1 MPIIEDGKELT
12 EYKDEVSHDGPI
24 IDGFKGDKKTR
35 IIKALSEMSP
45 KVRNLIAEVSYAPTK
60 NKQSRIKIFTKDNM
74 QVIGRHY
81 NDFRQ
86 NAILSSNVTIIK
98 QR

>member
-1 MPIIEDGKELT
+1 MMGLSLMGSKET
-12 EYKDEVSHDGPI
+12 
-24 IDGFKGDKKTR
+24 KTR

-74 QVIGRHY
+74 QVIKTLQRFQTKC
-81 NDFRQ
+81 NI
-86 NAILSSNVTIIK
+86 ILKCHNH
-98 QR
+98 